1 VGLAHN
7 LPDALTSGLQG
18 QGVPS
23 GIATQV
29 AQLPPVATLFAAVL
43 GVNPIEH
50 LLQPTGALAHLPPE
64 NLATITGRDFF
75 PDLISVPFQHGLT
88 VVFGVSIGLAVLAGC
103 ASLSR
108 GRVGEG
114 ARLGD

>member
-1 VGLAHN
+1 VRWRIYRQRIWPRS
-7 LPDALTSGLQG
+7 PDA
-18 QGVPS
+18 
-23 GIATQV
+23 I
-29 AQLPPVATLFAAVL
+29 
-43 GVNPIEH
+43 
-50 LLQPTGALAHLPPE
+50 
-64 NLATITGRDFF
+64 FF